1 MYYVPNAASMRTA
14 GVAPNI
20 RDVYPR
26 SDYGIGAEIVP
37 KLWIDK

>member
-1 MYYVPNAASMRTA
+1 MRTA
-14 GVAPNI
+14 GVSANI

-26 SDYGIGAEIVP
+26 SDYGIGVEIIP